1 MKTRKHVVVFAVLVA
16 LIAADGFAEE
26 ENTAQGFSASYMLT
40 DLADNFGIGLG
51 VQSPLFFSFA
61 AIRVD
66 AFAFWLNAPESAE
79 LWYPFLV
86 VRAGLAG
93 YSFIKNQIIRLYGY
107 GGAEFVF
114 PTLWTDY
121 IDTEQF
127 RFGGFG
133 GFGFEFFFMPHGC
146 YYIELGSTGSGA
158 KTRFDT
164 RLYRNG
170 FEVLVGMRW
179 YF

>member
-1 MKTRKHVVVFAVLVA
+1 MKTKKHAVVLAVLLAAVA
-16 LIAADGFAEE
+16 VAGFAEDT
-26 ENTAQGFSASYMLT
+26 NTAQGFSVSYMLT
-40 DLADNFGIGLG
+40 DLADNFGIGLE

-61 AIRVD
+61 ALRID

-93 YSFIKNQIIRLYGY
+93 YSFIQNQIVRLYGY
-107 GGAEFVF
+107 GGVECVF
-114 PTLWTDY
+114 PGLWTDY

-127 RFGGFG
+127 RIGGFG
-133 GFGFEFFFMPHGC
+133 GFGFEFFFIPQAC
-146 YYIELGSTGSGA
+146 YFIELGSTSSVA
-158 KTRFDT
+158 KTRYDT

-170 FEVLVGMRW
+170 FETLVGLRW